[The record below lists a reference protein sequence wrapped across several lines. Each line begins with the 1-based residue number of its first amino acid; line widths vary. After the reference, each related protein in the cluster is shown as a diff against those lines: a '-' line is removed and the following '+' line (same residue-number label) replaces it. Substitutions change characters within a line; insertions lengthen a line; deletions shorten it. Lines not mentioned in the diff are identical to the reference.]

1 MIRDISKPNKSI
13 DMGDRV
19 KLEAV
24 DSDEELVYQLVDQI
38 TETDEK
44 NALSV
49 HTPIGK
55 TLVGKKANDIVELK
69 TGSASKKY
77 KILWVL

>member
-1 MIRDISKPNKSI
+1 MIRDGSRPRKSI
-13 DMGDRV
+13 DTGDRV

-24 DSDEELVYQLVDQI
+24 DSEEELIFQLVDEV

-55 TLVGKKANDIVELK
+55 VLVGKRVNDIVELK
-69 TGSASKKY
+69 TGSSPKKF
-77 KILWVL
+77 KIIWIL

>member
-1 MIRDISKPNKSI
+1 MIRDVSRPRKSI
-13 DMGDRV
+13 DTGDRV

-24 DSDEELVYQLVDQI
+24 DSDEELIFQLVDEVM
-38 TETDEK
+38 ETDEK

-55 TLVGKKANDIVELK
+55 ALVGKRVNDIVDLN
-69 TGSASKKY
+69 TGSRPKKF
-77 KILWVL
+77 KIIWIL

>member
-1 MIRDISKPNKSI
+1 MIRDVSRPRKSI
-13 DMGDRV
+13 DTGDRV

-24 DSDEELVYQLVDQI
+24 DSDEELIYQLVDEV

-55 TLVGKKANDIVELK
+55 ALIGKRVNDVVELK
-69 TGSASKKY
+69 ISSDPKKF
-77 KILWVL
+77 KVIWIL

>member
-1 MIRDISKPNKSI
+1 MIRDVSRPRKSI
-13 DMGDRV
+13 DTGDRV

-24 DSDEELVYQLVDQI
+24 DSDEELIFQLVDEV

-55 TLVGKKANDIVELK
+55 ALVGKRVNDIVELN
-69 TGSASKKY
+69 TGSRPKKF
-77 KILWVL
+77 KIIWIL